1 LEYHHELKY
10 EVIMM
15 QSKQKAKKKHG
26 TKNIIPFNFCSPLVK
41 QQLSAEIAW
50 FNRSLAAG

>member
-1 LEYHHELKY
+1 
-10 EVIMM
+10 M